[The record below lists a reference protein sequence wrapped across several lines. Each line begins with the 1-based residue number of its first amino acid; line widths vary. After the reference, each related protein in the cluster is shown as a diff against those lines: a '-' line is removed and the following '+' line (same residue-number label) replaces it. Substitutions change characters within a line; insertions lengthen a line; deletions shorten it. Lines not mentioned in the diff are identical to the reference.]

1 MLFFGENIGII
12 FLVLFEKKILINFK
26 IIDII
31 NVRFLVNFTDNWN
44 KVSIYNINL
53 SSIEILIVLYK
64 YVKYFIVKSC
74 F

>member
-64 YVKYFIVKSC
+64 YVKYFIVKWC